1 MELSDLY
8 ILPKWQGK
16 GMGTAILA
24 HCIAQTNLPISLF
37 VFIRNT
43 GRFPAVYPNGV
54 FYPPTGQHPV
64 SDATGSLC
72 TLMLLHCCGSY
83 CL

>member
-8 ILPKWQGK
+8 ILPEWQGK
-16 GMGTAILA
+16 GIGTAVLA

-43 GRFPAVYPNGV
+43 GAFRLYTRMGFSIHQQAGTRYRMRREA
-54 FYPPTGQHPV
+54 
-64 SDATGSLC
+64 SAL
-72 TLMLLHCCGSY
+72 
-83 CL
+83 